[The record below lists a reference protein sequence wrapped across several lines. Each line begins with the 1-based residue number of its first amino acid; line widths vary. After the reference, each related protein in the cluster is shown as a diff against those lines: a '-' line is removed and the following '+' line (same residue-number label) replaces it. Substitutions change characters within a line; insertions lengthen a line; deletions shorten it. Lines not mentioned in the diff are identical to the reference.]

1 MMTQLDVA
9 LAYLDRCQQEM
20 LRLWETIVRLE
31 TPSAAPEAVDK
42 LVKAEDSAFLFEA
55 QPTGGK
61 GDIGAPAGKPSAV
74 SGVEQAVMARNPGLK
89 V

>member
-31 TPSAAPEAVDK
+31 TPSAAP
-42 LVKAEDSAFLFEA
+42 
-55 QPTGGK
+55 
-61 GDIGAPAGKPSAV
+61 
-74 SGVEQAVMARNPGLK
+74 
-89 V
+89 